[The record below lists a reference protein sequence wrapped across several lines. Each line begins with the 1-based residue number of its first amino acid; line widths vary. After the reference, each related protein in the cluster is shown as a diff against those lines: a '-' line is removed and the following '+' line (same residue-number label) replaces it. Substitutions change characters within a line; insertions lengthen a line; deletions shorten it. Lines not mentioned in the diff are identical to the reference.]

1 MRNREITMHTLLE
14 KLWDFH
20 LSDQSLETEPDKIIM
35 VEKIADTLDQLLA
48 ELNDNQ
54 RKLFHTYND
63 LQNEYHARTEQNAFV
78 DGIHFAA
85 EFLTEAV
92 RGAK

>member
-1 MRNREITMHTLLE
+1 MHTLLE

-20 LSDQSLETEPDKIIM
+20 LSDQSLETDPDKIIM

-63 LQNEYHARTEQNAFV
+63 LQNEYHARTEQMHLSMGFTSPQNF
-78 DGIHFAA
+78 
-85 EFLTEAV
+85 
-92 RGAK
+92 

>member
-1 MRNREITMHTLLE
+1 MKSLLE

-20 LSDQSLETEPDKIIM
+20 LSDQSLETDPDNIIM

>member
-1 MRNREITMHTLLE
+1 MHTLLE

-20 LSDQSLETEPDKIIM
+20 LSDQSLETDPDKITAIG
-35 VEKIADTLDQLLA
+35 EIADTLDTLLA
-48 ELNDNQ
+48 ALNDDQ
-54 RKLFHTYND
+54 RKLFHIYNE

-92 RGAK
+92 RSAK

>member
-1 MRNREITMHTLLE
+1 MHTLLE

-20 LSDQSLETEPDKIIM
+20 LSDQSLETDPDNIIM
-35 VEKIADTLDQLLA
+35 LEKIADTLDQLLA

>member
-1 MRNREITMHTLLE
+1 MKSLLE

-20 LSDQSLETEPDKIIM
+20 LSDQSLETDPDNIIM

-92 RGAK
+92 RSAK

>member
-1 MRNREITMHTLLE
+1 MIMTAICGICEKQGDYHAHTSR
-14 KLWDFH
+14 K
-20 LSDQSLETEPDKIIM
+20 
-35 VEKIADTLDQLLA
+35 TLG
-48 ELNDNQ
+48 LNDNQ

>member
-1 MRNREITMHTLLE
+1 MHTLLE

-20 LSDQSLETEPDKIIM
+20 LSDQSLETDPDNIIM

-54 RKLFHTYND
+54 RKLFHTYNE

>member
-1 MRNREITMHTLLE
+1 MHTLLE

-20 LSDQSLETEPDKIIM
+20 LSDQSLETDPDKIIM

-78 DGIHFAA
+78 DGIHFAT

>member
-1 MRNREITMHTLLE
+1 MHTLLE

-20 LSDQSLETEPDKIIM
+20 LSDQSLETDPDNIIM